1 MQATPD
7 KEFDKMFQKKF
18 ETFEVE
24 PSSAVWRGITAE
36 LDKGKK
42 KTFPVFQMIA
52 VAASVLIVLSMG
64 LWLFS
69 PEEKI
74 RLQGKADV
82 VMQDVEPDNS
92 VSQPIIKDEEKGA
105 EPISRQI
112 ERPVKKQEPVVAVVS
127 GTAPVSEEKITVK
140 EPQRLAEAPV
150 KEAEPAKPVN
160 VIPKQ
165 EEREKTKPVE
175 DQAVLAFVGNQNSA
189 TDRRDTD
196 QQHRVKTV
204 GDLVNFVIG
213 KVDPREDKLI
223 QFKND
228 EEGGSEVTGIN
239 LGLLKFKNRNR

>member
-7 KEFDKMFQKKF
+7 KDFDKLFQQKF

-52 VAASVLIVLSMG
+52 VAATVLVVLSMG

-82 VMQDVEPDNS
+82 VMQDVEPDNG
-92 VSQPIIKDEEKGA
+92 VSQPVIKDAEKDA
-105 EPISRQI
+105 EPISREI
-112 ERPVKKQEPVVAVVS
+112 ARPVKNQEPVLSVVAVPK
-127 GTAPVSEEKITVK
+127 PVSEEKVTVK
-140 EPQRLAEAPV
+140 EAQRLAEAPV

-160 VIPKQ
+160 IIPK
-165 EEREKTKPVE
+165 EEKEKTKPAE
-175 DQAVLAFVGNQNSA
+175 EQPVLAFAGDQNPA
-189 TDRRDTD
+189 TDRRDPD

-213 KVDPREDKLI
+213 KVDPREDKII
-223 QFKND
+223 QFTND